1 MVIIVRVHL
10 TWHVDCTFFLDW
22 RLIFTHVGSPIDGTI
37 SLSGLHD
44 DHPSLHQGLQEDPV
58 SKRTQSG
65 KREEARESWATE
77 HFDSISREAKRS
89 RDAMQAW
96 TRTRNSMIQEEQ
108 EGREGKDTAGR
119 RRRVE
124 EENNQEVTRTIC
136 RGLLLTMTGIEIDGG
151 KTGGEIEIDPGA
163 IEITCGLMTRKSL
176 RSSLLMLAEQ
186 GLQFPSCRGSGLPI
200 CFRFSMS
207 GHAKKGGQKK
217 VSHHFWKKKCT
228 CMAVY
233 LKSY

>member
-1 MVIIVRVHL
+1 
-10 TWHVDCTFFLDW
+10 
-22 RLIFTHVGSPIDGTI
+22 
-37 SLSGLHD
+37 
-44 DHPSLHQGLQEDPV
+44 
-58 SKRTQSG
+58 
-65 KREEARESWATE
+65 
-77 HFDSISREAKRS
+77 
-89 RDAMQAW
+89 MQAW

-151 KTGGEIEIDPGA
+151 KMGGEIEIDPGT

-186 GLQFPSCRGSGLPI
+186 GLQFPSCRGPGLPI
-200 CFRFSMS
+200 CFRFFMS
-207 GHAKKGGQKK
+207 AHRAISWGHCKKGGQKK
-217 VSHHFWKKKCT
+217 VSQISSFLEKK
-228 CMAVY
+228 VY
-233 LKSY
+233 VYGCHTYYGCVSEIFNIITSYRE